1 MCSHAE
7 WENLVRSIEEAIG
20 EGQVRDLVSDA
31 AARIDALIDS
41 VMGWACAPD
50 NADWA
55 CAREPRS
62 RREWVV

>member
-7 WENLVRSIEEAIG
+7 WENLVRSVEEAVG

-31 AARIDALIDS
+31 AARIDVLIDS
-41 VMGWACAPD
+41 VMGWAGAPE

-55 CAREPRS
+55 CARGPRS